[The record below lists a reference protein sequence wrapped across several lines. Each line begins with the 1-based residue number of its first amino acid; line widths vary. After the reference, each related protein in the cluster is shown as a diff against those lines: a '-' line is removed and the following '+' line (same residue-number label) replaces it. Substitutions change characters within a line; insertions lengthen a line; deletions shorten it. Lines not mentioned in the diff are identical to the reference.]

1 MNVTIQVLE
10 ENRMNS
16 STNRVLKQNKTKLL
30 VILKPNTIN
39 EKTDKFKY
47 TIKIEQKTKY
57 RKDNQKSTKLEKIFV
72 T

>member
-1 MNVTIQVLE
+1 MHQRLE
-10 ENRMNS
+10 CNHTS
-16 STNRVLKQNKTKLL
+16 SRRKQDEFLYKQGIKTKQNKTKLL

-57 RKDNQKSTKLEKIFV
+57 L
-72 T
+72 